1 LWRQCVV
8 VGELL
13 GYARVSTTVQDP
25 ALELDALRAAGAGG
39 CGQTPRRGLGRTAR
53 S

>member
-1 LWRQCVV
+1 VV

-25 ALELDALRAAGAGG
+25 ALQHDALRAAGAGG
-39 CGQTPRRGLGRTAR
+39 CGPTPPRDPGRTAR
-53 S
+53 SCSK